1 MQSADCKKSYK
12 KVLFFFCLN
21 KKGLIRSALILPDE
35 CVKAVISI
43 MTNMLPQ
50 DKKNEALGIGDTKK
64 MEAYYEMQKLRKIT
78 AAYEITDYDAEREY
92 AVSEKYGAFSD

>member
-1 MQSADCKKSYK
+1 MTVQQQAYR
-12 KVLFFFCLN
+12 
-21 KKGLIRSALILPDE
+21 LIDQLPDE

-92 AVSEKYGAFSD
+92 AVSEKYGEFMTEKCKRFLRA